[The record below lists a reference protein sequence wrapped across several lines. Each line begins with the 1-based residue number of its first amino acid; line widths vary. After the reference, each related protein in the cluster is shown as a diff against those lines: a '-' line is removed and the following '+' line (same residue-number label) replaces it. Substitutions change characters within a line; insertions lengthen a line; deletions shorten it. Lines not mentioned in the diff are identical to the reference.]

1 MVMNP
6 QDEQMNKP
14 RGGLLGLF
22 DKAMKADEDTGLSP
36 LQNFAAALDPL
47 ILKDL
52 RGGEGIRQQGVQ
64 RAATMS
70 KNKTVDM
77 LRQQGRNDLADAVM
91 NRTIGPKEAFSVMQS
106 EKAADT
112 AFQRQKDLAAF
123 SAGLKAPAAPKLYSE
138 FAKLNA
144 DLQAGNISK
153 DQYNASVQSFLNKN
167 KMSIRPFRDINRKK
181 TKVVTVG
188 SVKIGGDN
196 PISVQSMTNTL
207 TTDIEATINQINQ
220 ITEAGGDLVR
230 VSCPD
235 KESTQALKKIIAPKK
250 NLSFSENFFH
260 MCFGKV
266 PEKEIVKAFDVSL
279 ILYAEHS
286 FNVSTFTARTI
297 TSSLSDIH
305 GAITGAIASLKG
317 PLHGGANEE
326 VMHMMKKIKK
336 PENALKW
343 INNALKNKEVV
354 MGFGHRVYK
363 SGDSR
368 VPTMR
373 EYFGKVA
380 KIKKDKTFE
389 KIYDIVEKVMIKKK
403 NIHPNVDYPTGPTY
417 HLMGFD
423 TDFFTP
429 IFVISRI
436 TGWSAHIMEQHAA
449 NKLIRPLAKYKGSK
463 HRTVMQLNQR

>member
-1 MVMNP
+1 MS
-6 QDEQMNKP
+6 DEIKK
-14 RGGLLGLF
+14 GLLGIVV
-22 DKAMKADEDTGLSP
+22 DETEVSKVMPEINSLTYRGY
-36 LQNFAAALDPL
+36 AAQDLCAKCKFEEVAYL
-47 ILKDL
+47 ILNGELPNKKQLKDFEKQERKERKL
-52 RGGEGIRQQGVQ
+52 
-64 RAATMS
+64 S
-70 KNKTVDM
+70 KTLLDDIKKFPKKAHPMDVARTTVSIMGLEDKETKDNSPKANMRKVMRIFAKTPV
-77 LRQQGRNDLADAVM
+77 A
-91 NRTIGPKEAFSVMQS
+91 
-106 EKAADT
+106 
-112 AFQRQKDLAAF
+112 LAAF
-123 SAGLKAPAAPKLYSE
+123 YRS
-138 FAKLNA
+138 
-144 DLQAGNISK
+144 
-153 DQYNASVQSFLNKN
+153 
-167 KMSIRPFRDINRKK
+167 RK
-181 TKVVTVG
+181 G
-188 SVKIGGDN
+188 
-196 PISVQSMTNTL
+196 
-207 TTDIEATINQINQ
+207 
-220 ITEAGGDLVR
+220 
-230 VSCPD
+230 
-235 KESTQALKKIIAPKK
+235 KKIIPPKN

-266 PEKEIVKAFDVSL
+266 PNKDIVKAFDVSL

-326 VMHMMKKIKK
+326 VMHMMNKIKK
-336 PENALKW
+336 PENAHKW
-343 INNALKNKEVV
+343 INNALDNKDVV

-380 KIKKDKTFE
+380 KIKKDKKFE
-389 KIYDIVEKVMIKKK
+389 KIYDIVEKVMIERK

-436 TGWSAHIMEQHAA
+436 TGWSAHIIEQHAA
-449 NKLIRPLAKYKGSK
+449 NKLIRHLASYKGNQ
-463 HRTVMQLNQR
+463 HRKVVQLNQR

>member
-1 MVMNP
+1 MS
-6 QDEQMNKP
+6 DEIKK
-14 RGGLLGLF
+14 GLLGIVV
-22 DKAMKADEDTGLSP
+22 DETEISKVMPEINSLTYRGY
-36 LQNFAAALDPL
+36 AAQDLCARCDFEEVAYL
-47 ILKDL
+47 ILNKEL
-52 RGGEGIRQQGVQ
+52 PNKKQLNNFKKELTKEIIL
-64 RAATMS
+64 S
-70 KNKTVDM
+70 KNLINILKQIPKKSHPMDVART
-77 LRQQGRNDLADAVM
+77 AV
-91 NRTIGPKEAFSVMQS
+91 SVMGLEDKETKDNSQ
-106 EKAADT
+106 KANLRKSIRILAKTPT
-112 AFQRQKDLAAF
+112 ALAAF
-123 SAGLKAPAAPKLYSE
+123 YRLRKGK
-138 FAKLNA
+138 
-144 DLQAGNISK
+144 NI
-153 DQYNASVQSFLNKN
+153 
-167 KMSIRPFRDINRKK
+167 IP
-181 TKVVTVG
+181 
-188 SVKIGGDN
+188 
-196 PISVQSMTNTL
+196 
-207 TTDIEATINQINQ
+207 
-220 ITEAGGDLVR
+220 
-230 VSCPD
+230 
-235 KESTQALKKIIAPKK
+235 PKK
-250 NLSFSENFFH
+250 NLTFSENFFH

-266 PEKEIVKAFDVSL
+266 PNKEIVKAFDVSL

-343 INNALKNKEVV
+343 INNALKNKDVV

-373 EYFGKVA
+373 EYFKRVA
-380 KIKKDKTFE
+380 IIKKDKTFE
-389 KIYDIVEKVMIKKK
+389 KIYDIVEKVMIKEK
-403 NIHPNVDYPTGPTY
+403 NIYPNVDYPTGPTY

-449 NKLIRPLAKYKGSK
+449 NKLIRPLASYKGSK
-463 HRTVMQLNQR
+463 HRKVIRLNQR

>member
-1 MVMNP
+1 MS
-6 QDEQMNKP
+6 DDIKK
-14 RGGLLGLF
+14 GLLGIVV
-22 DKAMKADEDTGLSP
+22 DETEVSKVMPEINSLTYRGY
-36 LQNFAAALDPL
+36 AAQDLCAACRFEEVAYL
-47 ILKDL
+47 ILNRDL
-52 RGGEGIRQQGVQ
+52 PNSIQLKKFEKEERGHRQL
-64 RAATMS
+64 S
-70 KNKTVDM
+70 KNLYEIIKHMPKKSHPMDVARTAVSVLGLEDKETVDSSPEANM
-77 LRQQGRNDLADAVM
+77 RKALR
-91 NRTIGPKEAFSVMQS
+91 IFS
-106 EKAADT
+106 KTPT
-112 AFQRQKDLAAF
+112 ALAAF
-123 SAGLKAPAAPKLYSE
+123 YR
-138 FAKLNA
+138 
-144 DLQAGNISK
+144 
-153 DQYNASVQSFLNKN
+153 
-167 KMSIRPFRDINRKK
+167 IRS
-181 TKVVTVG
+181 G
-188 SVKIGGDN
+188 
-196 PISVQSMTNTL
+196 
-207 TTDIEATINQINQ
+207 
-220 ITEAGGDLVR
+220 
-230 VSCPD
+230 
-235 KESTQALKKIIAPKK
+235 KKIIKPKK
-250 NLSFSENFFH
+250 TLTFSENFFY

-266 PEKEIVKAFDVSL
+266 PQKEIVKAFDVSL

-326 VMHMMKKIKK
+326 VMHMMNKIKK

-343 INNALKNKEVV
+343 IKKALKNKDVV

-380 KIKKDKTFE
+380 KLKKDKKFE
-389 KIYDIVEKVMIKKK
+389 KIYDIVEQVMIKEK
-403 NIHPNVDYPTGPTY
+403 NIYPNVDYPTGPTY

-463 HRTVMQLNQR
+463 HRKVMELNYR

>member
-1 MVMNP
+1 MS
-6 QDEQMNKP
+6 DEIKK
-14 RGGLLGLF
+14 GLLGIVV
-22 DKAMKADEDTGLSP
+22 DETEVSKVMPEINSLTYRGY
-36 LQNFAAALDPL
+36 AAQDLCEYCRFEEVAYL
-47 ILKDL
+47 ILNKDL
-52 RGGEGIRQQGVQ
+52 PNSIQLRKFEKEEKNNREL
-64 RAATMS
+64 S
-70 KNKTVDM
+70 KNLYEIIKHMPKKSHPMDVART
-77 LRQQGRNDLADAVM
+77 AV
-91 NRTIGPKEAFSVMQS
+91 SVMGLEDKETS
-106 EKAADT
+106 DSSLEANMRKALRIFSKTPT
-112 AFQRQKDLAAF
+112 ALAAF
-123 SAGLKAPAAPKLYSE
+123 YR
-138 FAKLNA
+138 
-144 DLQAGNISK
+144 
-153 DQYNASVQSFLNKN
+153 
-167 KMSIRPFRDINRKK
+167 IRS
-181 TKVVTVG
+181 G
-188 SVKIGGDN
+188 
-196 PISVQSMTNTL
+196 
-207 TTDIEATINQINQ
+207 
-220 ITEAGGDLVR
+220 
-230 VSCPD
+230 
-235 KESTQALKKIIAPKK
+235 KKIIKPKK
-250 NLSFSENFFH
+250 SLSFSENFFY

-266 PEKEIVKAFDVSL
+266 PQKEIVKAFDVSL

-336 PENALKW
+336 PANALKW
-343 INNALKNKEVV
+343 INNALKNKDVV

-373 EYFGKVA
+373 KYFGKVA

-403 NIHPNVDYPTGPTY
+403 NIYPNVDYPTGPTY

-449 NKLIRPLAKYKGSK
+449 NKLIRPLASYKGSK
-463 HRTVMQLNQR
+463 HRKVMELNQR

>member
-1 MVMNP
+1 MS
-6 QDEQMNKP
+6 DDIKK
-14 RGGLLGLF
+14 GLLGIVV
-22 DKAMKADEDTGLSP
+22 DETEISKVMPEINSLTYRGY
-36 LQNFAAALDPL
+36 AAQDLCARCDFEEVAYL
-47 ILKDL
+47 ILNKEL
-52 RGGEGIRQQGVQ
+52 PNKKQLKEFKKELSKEI
-64 RAATMS
+64 TLS
-70 KNKTVDM
+70 KNLINILKQIPKKSHPMDVARTV
-77 LRQQGRNDLADAVM
+77 V
-91 NRTIGPKEAFSVMQS
+91 SVMGLEDKETKDNS
-106 EKAADT
+106 PKANLRKAVRIFAKTPT
-112 AFQRQKDLAAF
+112 ALAAF
-123 SAGLKAPAAPKLYSE
+123 YRL
-138 FAKLNA
+138 
-144 DLQAGNISK
+144 
-153 DQYNASVQSFLNKN
+153 
-167 KMSIRPFRDINRKK
+167 RK
-181 TKVVTVG
+181 G
-188 SVKIGGDN
+188 
-196 PISVQSMTNTL
+196 
-207 TTDIEATINQINQ
+207 
-220 ITEAGGDLVR
+220 
-230 VSCPD
+230 
-235 KESTQALKKIIAPKK
+235 KKIIPPKK
-250 NLSFSENFFH
+250 NFGFSENFFH

-266 PEKEIVKAFDVSL
+266 PNKEIVKAFDVSL

-343 INNALKNKEVV
+343 ITNALKNKDVV

-373 EYFGKVA
+373 EYFKRVA
-380 KIKKDKTFE
+380 IIKKDKTFE
-389 KIYDIVEKVMIKKK
+389 KIYDIVEKVMIKEK
-403 NIHPNVDYPTGPTY
+403 NIYPNVDYPTGPTY

-449 NKLIRPLAKYKGSK
+449 NKLIRPLASYKGNK
-463 HRTVMQLNQR
+463 HRKVLQLNQR

>member
-1 MVMNP
+1 MS
-6 QDEQMNKP
+6 DEIKK
-14 RGGLLGLF
+14 GLLGIVV
-22 DKAMKADEDTGLSP
+22 DETEVSKVMPEINSLTYRGY
-36 LQNFAAALDPL
+36 AAQDLCEYCRFEEVAYL
-47 ILKDL
+47 ILNKDL
-52 RGGEGIRQQGVQ
+52 PNSIQLKKFEKQERDEREL
-64 RAATMS
+64 S
-70 KNKTVDM
+70 KNLYEIIKNMPKNSHPMDVART
-77 LRQQGRNDLADAVM
+77 AV
-91 NRTIGPKEAFSVMQS
+91 SVMGLEDKETS
-106 EKAADT
+106 DSSPEANRRKALRIFSKTPA
-112 AFQRQKDLAAF
+112 ALAAF
-123 SAGLKAPAAPKLYSE
+123 YR
-138 FAKLNA
+138 
-144 DLQAGNISK
+144 
-153 DQYNASVQSFLNKN
+153 
-167 KMSIRPFRDINRKK
+167 IRD
-181 TKVVTVG
+181 G
-188 SVKIGGDN
+188 
-196 PISVQSMTNTL
+196 
-207 TTDIEATINQINQ
+207 
-220 ITEAGGDLVR
+220 
-230 VSCPD
+230 
-235 KESTQALKKIIAPKK
+235 KKIIKPKK
-250 NLSFSENFFH
+250 TLTFAENFFY

-266 PEKEIVKAFDVSL
+266 PQKEIVKAFDVSL

-326 VMHMMKKIKK
+326 VMHMMNKIKK

-343 INNALKNKEVV
+343 INNALKNKDVV

-380 KIKKDKTFE
+380 KIKKDKKFE

-436 TGWSAHIMEQHAA
+436 TGWSAHIMEQHTA

-463 HRTVMQLNQR
+463 HRKVLELNYR

>member
-1 MVMNP
+1 MSE
-6 QDEQMNKP
+6 DIKK
-14 RGGLLGLF
+14 GLLGIVV
-22 DKAMKADEDTGLSP
+22 DETEISKVMPEINSLTYRGY
-36 LQNFAAALDPL
+36 AAQDLCARCDFEEVAYL
-47 ILKDL
+47 ILNKEL
-52 RGGEGIRQQGVQ
+52 PNKKQLKEFKKELSKEIFL
-64 RAATMS
+64 S
-70 KNKTVDM
+70 KNLINILKQIPKKSHPMDVART
-77 LRQQGRNDLADAVM
+77 AV
-91 NRTIGPKEAFSVMQS
+91 SVMGLEDNETKDNS
-106 EKAADT
+106 PKANLRKSIRILAKTPT
-112 AFQRQKDLAAF
+112 ALAAF
-123 SAGLKAPAAPKLYSE
+123 YRL
-138 FAKLNA
+138 
-144 DLQAGNISK
+144 
-153 DQYNASVQSFLNKN
+153 
-167 KMSIRPFRDINRKK
+167 RK
-181 TKVVTVG
+181 G
-188 SVKIGGDN
+188 
-196 PISVQSMTNTL
+196 
-207 TTDIEATINQINQ
+207 
-220 ITEAGGDLVR
+220 
-230 VSCPD
+230 
-235 KESTQALKKIIAPKK
+235 KKIIAPKK
-250 NLSFSENFFH
+250 KLTFSENFFH

-266 PEKEIVKAFDVSL
+266 PNKEIVKAFDVSL

-343 INNALKNKEVV
+343 ITKALKNKDVV

-373 EYFGKVA
+373 EYFKRVA
-380 KIKKDKTFE
+380 IIKKDKTFE
-389 KIYDIVEKVMIKKK
+389 KIYDIVEKVMIKEK
-403 NIHPNVDYPTGPTY
+403 NIYPNVDYPTGPTY

-449 NKLIRPLAKYKGSK
+449 NKLIRPLASYKGNK
-463 HRTVMQLNQR
+463 HRKVMQLNQR

>member
-1 MVMNP
+1 MS
-6 QDEQMNKP
+6 DDIKK
-14 RGGLLGLF
+14 GLLGIVV
-22 DKAMKADEDTGLSP
+22 DETEVSKVMPEINSLTYRGY
-36 LQNFAAALDPL
+36 AAQDLCRYCRFEEVAYL
-47 ILKDL
+47 ILNKDL
-52 RGGEGIRQQGVQ
+52 PNTIQLRKFEKEEKDNRDLSKDLYSIIKKMPKKSHPMDVARTAVSIMGLEDKETTDSSSDANMRKAIRIL
-64 RAATMS
+64 A
-70 KNKTVDM
+70 KT
-77 LRQQGRNDLADAVM
+77 
-91 NRTIGPKEAFSVMQS
+91 P
-106 EKAADT
+106 T
-112 AFQRQKDLAAF
+112 ALAAF
-123 SAGLKAPAAPKLYSE
+123 YRL
-138 FAKLNA
+138 
-144 DLQAGNISK
+144 
-153 DQYNASVQSFLNKN
+153 
-167 KMSIRPFRDINRKK
+167 RK
-181 TKVVTVG
+181 G
-188 SVKIGGDN
+188 
-196 PISVQSMTNTL
+196 
-207 TTDIEATINQINQ
+207 
-220 ITEAGGDLVR
+220 
-230 VSCPD
+230 
-235 KESTQALKKIIAPKK
+235 KKIIKPKK
-250 NLSFSENFFH
+250 NLNIAENFFY

-266 PEKEIVKAFDVSL
+266 PQKEIVKAFDVSL

-326 VMHMMKKIKK
+326 VMHMMNKIKK

-343 INNALKNKEVV
+343 INTALDNKDVV

-380 KIKKDKTFE
+380 KIKKDKKFE
-389 KIYDIVEKVMIKKK
+389 KIYDIVEKVMIERK

-436 TGWSAHIMEQHAA
+436 TGWSAHIMEQHSA
-449 NKLIRPLAKYKGSK
+449 NKLIRPLASYKGSQ
-463 HRTVMQLNQR
+463 HRKVVPLNQR

>member
-1 MVMNP
+1 MS
-6 QDEQMNKP
+6 DDIKK
-14 RGGLLGLF
+14 GLLGIVV
-22 DKAMKADEDTGLSP
+22 DETEVSKVMPEINSLTYRGY
-36 LQNFAAALDPL
+36 AAQDLCAKCKFEEVAYL
-47 ILKDL
+47 ILNGELPNKKQLKNFENQEKKERKLSKTLLEDIKKFPKKAHPMDVARTAVSIMGLEDKDTKDNSPKANM
-52 RGGEGIRQQGVQ
+52 RKVMRIF
-64 RAATMS
+64 A
-70 KNKTVDM
+70 KTPV
-77 LRQQGRNDLADAVM
+77 A
-91 NRTIGPKEAFSVMQS
+91 
-106 EKAADT
+106 
-112 AFQRQKDLAAF
+112 LAAF
-123 SAGLKAPAAPKLYSE
+123 YRS
-138 FAKLNA
+138 
-144 DLQAGNISK
+144 
-153 DQYNASVQSFLNKN
+153 
-167 KMSIRPFRDINRKK
+167 RK
-181 TKVVTVG
+181 G
-188 SVKIGGDN
+188 
-196 PISVQSMTNTL
+196 
-207 TTDIEATINQINQ
+207 
-220 ITEAGGDLVR
+220 
-230 VSCPD
+230 
-235 KESTQALKKIIAPKK
+235 KKIISPKN

-266 PEKEIVKAFDVSL
+266 PNKDIVKAFDVSL

-326 VMHMMKKIKK
+326 VMHMMNKIKK

-343 INNALKNKEVV
+343 INKALDNKDVV

-380 KIKKDKTFE
+380 KIKKDKKFE
-389 KIYDIVEKVMIKKK
+389 KIYDIVEKVMIERK

-436 TGWSAHIMEQHAA
+436 TGWSAHIIEQHAA
-449 NKLIRPLAKYKGSK
+449 NKLIRPLASYKGNQ
-463 HRTVMQLNQR
+463 HRKVVRLNQR

>member
-1 MVMNP
+1 MG
-6 QDEQMNKP
+6 DEIKK
-14 RGGLLGLF
+14 GLLGIVV
-22 DKAMKADEDTGLSP
+22 DETEVSKVMPEINSLTYRGY
-36 LQNFAAALDPL
+36 AAQDLCAKCKFEEVAYL
-47 ILKDL
+47 ILNRELPNKKQLKQFEKQERKERKLSKTMLEDIKRFPRNAHPMDVARTAVSIMGLEDKDTKDNSPKANM
-52 RGGEGIRQQGVQ
+52 RKVMRIF
-64 RAATMS
+64 A
-70 KNKTVDM
+70 KTPV
-77 LRQQGRNDLADAVM
+77 A
-91 NRTIGPKEAFSVMQS
+91 
-106 EKAADT
+106 
-112 AFQRQKDLAAF
+112 LAAF
-123 SAGLKAPAAPKLYSE
+123 YRA
-138 FAKLNA
+138 
-144 DLQAGNISK
+144 
-153 DQYNASVQSFLNKN
+153 
-167 KMSIRPFRDINRKK
+167 RK
-181 TKVVTVG
+181 G
-188 SVKIGGDN
+188 
-196 PISVQSMTNTL
+196 
-207 TTDIEATINQINQ
+207 
-220 ITEAGGDLVR
+220 
-230 VSCPD
+230 
-235 KESTQALKKIIAPKK
+235 KKIIPPKS

-266 PEKEIVKAFDVSL
+266 PNKDIVKAFDVSL

-326 VMHMMKKIKK
+326 VMHMMNKIKK
-336 PENALKW
+336 PENAHKW
-343 INNALKNKEVV
+343 INKALDNKDVV

-380 KIKKDKTFE
+380 KIKKDKKFE
-389 KIYDIVEKVMIKKK
+389 KIYDIVEKVMIERK

-436 TGWSAHIMEQHAA
+436 TGWSAHIIEQHAA
-449 NKLIRPLAKYKGSK
+449 NKLIRPLASYKGNQ
-463 HRTVMQLNQR
+463 HRKVVQLNQR